1 MGIKFNLTNSS
12 KILLYLIDGKV
23 KYNNY
28 NKILFNGVSMQ
39 IQLIGLT
46 EIPLVNEGDN
56 LQELILKS
64 TNLQGITLNDGDIL
78 VVAETLISK
87 AEGNFI
93 DLESIVPSTKAME
106 LAEKTGKDPKL
117 VEAIIQESNE
127 IIRVGPDFIVSETK
141 HSFICANAGIDES
154 NVDEGKATPIPIN
167 PDKSALQLRNNL
179 ENSTQKDLAVIIS
192 DTQGRPFREGAVGVA
207 IGVSGI
213 NSLWNRQGEIDLY
226 GRELQTTQIA
236 VADELAASASLIMGQ
251 ADEGIPVVII
261 KGYNNFN
268 NLRNVVGGAKSLIRP
283 KKFDAFR

>member
-1 MGIKFNLTNSS
+1 
-12 KILLYLIDGKV
+12 
-23 KYNNY
+23 
-28 NKILFNGVSMQ
+28 MQ

-46 EIPLVNEGDN
+46 EIPLVEEGDD
-56 LQELILKS
+56 LADLILKS
-64 TNLQGITLNDGDIL
+64 AELQDLIIENGDIL

-93 DLESIVPSTKAME
+93 CLYDIVPSTQAQD
-106 LAEKTGKDPKL
+106 LANQTGKDPQL

-127 IIRVGPDFIVSETK
+127 IVRVGHDFIVSETK
-141 HSFICANAGIDES
+141 HGFICANAGIDES
-154 NVDEGKATPIPIN
+154 NVDEGKATPMPVN
-167 PDKSALQLRNNL
+167 PDESAYKLMDNL
-179 ENSTQKDLAVIIS
+179 EKITEKELAVIIS

-213 NSLWNRQGEIDLY
+213 SALWDRHGEEDLY

-236 VADELAASASLIMGQ
+236 VADELAAAASLIMGQ

-261 KGYNNFN
+261 KGYKSFY
-268 NLRNVVGGAKSLIRP
+268 NLRESVDGAQSLIRP

>member
-1 MGIKFNLTNSS
+1 
-12 KILLYLIDGKV
+12 
-23 KYNNY
+23 
-28 NKILFNGVSMQ
+28 MQ

-46 EIPLVNEGDN
+46 EIPLVDEGDN
-56 LQELILKS
+56 LQELIIKS
-64 TNLQGITLNDGDIL
+64 ANLQGINLDDGDIL

-93 DLESIVPSTKAME
+93 DLESMVPSTKAME
-106 LAEKTGKDPKL
+106 LAEKTGKNPKL

-141 HSFICANAGIDES
+141 HGFICANAGIDES
-154 NVDEGKATPIPIN
+154 NVDEGKATPMPIN

-226 GRELQTTQIA
+226 GRKLQTTQIA
-236 VADELAASASLIMGQ
+236 VADEFAASASLIMGQ
-251 ADEGIPVVII
+251 ADEGVPVVII

-268 NLRNVVGGAKSLIRP
+268 NLRNVVDGAKSLIRP

>member
-1 MGIKFNLTNSS
+1 
-12 KILLYLIDGKV
+12 
-23 KYNNY
+23 
-28 NKILFNGVSMQ
+28 MQ

-64 TNLQGITLNDGDIL
+64 AKLQEITLEDGDIL

-93 DLESIVPSTKAME
+93 DLKSMVPSTKAIE

-127 IIRVGPDFIVSETK
+127 IIKVGPDFIVSETK
-141 HSFICANAGIDES
+141 HGFICANAGIDES
-154 NVDEGKATPIPIN
+154 NVVEGKATPMPTN
-167 PDKSALQLRNNL
+167 PDESALQLRNKL

-261 KGYNNFN
+261 NGYNSFN
-268 NLRNVVGGAKSLIRP
+268 NLRNTIDGAKFLMRP
-283 KKFDAFR
+283 KNLDAFR